1 MFLIDYIS
9 SLITLVIIFALYLVV
24 MYRKPEANWGSSTQ
38 AQQYKAA
45 VTAVHRL
52 QNVSDHVKNYTP
64 QVLVLSGDPKD
75 RPPLIDFSYMLTK
88 QNSLLFIGHV
98 IPVSKCYTFK
108 MPIFILYDM

>member
-9 SLITLVIIFALYLVV
+9 SLVTLLIIFILYLVV
-24 MYRKPEANWGSSTQ
+24 IYRKPEANWGSSTQ

-64 QVLVLSGDPKD
+64 QILVLSGDPII
-75 RPPLIDFSYMLTK
+75 RPPLVDFSYLLTK
-88 QNSLLFIGHV
+88 HNSLLFVANIV
-98 IPVSKCYTFK
+98 TVSNVLKTFLFSK
-108 MPIFILYDM
+108 KL